1 MMTPRSIGGVL
12 MCYWFEDDLLDEL
25 EASRD
30 EFFGGFKQ
38 IAKTIGRVA
47 RRSRRS
53 RQRFRLRKLSL
64 SATPRP

>member
-1 MMTPRSIGGVL
+1 L
-12 MCYWFEDDLLDEL
+12 CYWFEDDLLDEL

-47 RRSRRS
+47 RPV
-53 RQRFRLRKLSL
+53 
-64 SATPRP
+64 APITTAVPIA